1 VRGVRFFSYFLAPRL
16 FFLKEWF
23 MKKVSQMFSWEFIF
37 VFFISAMVLSLMA
50 GCATYVS
57 TSVGDHTV
65 RTGFHLTHEVA
76 EDD

>member
-1 VRGVRFFSYFLAPRL
+1 MTKIG
-16 FFLKEWF
+16 
-23 MKKVSQMFSWEFIF
+23 QMFSWEFIF
-37 VFFISAMVLSLMA
+37 VCFIAITTLFLMA

>member
-1 VRGVRFFSYFLAPRL
+1 
-16 FFLKEWF
+16 